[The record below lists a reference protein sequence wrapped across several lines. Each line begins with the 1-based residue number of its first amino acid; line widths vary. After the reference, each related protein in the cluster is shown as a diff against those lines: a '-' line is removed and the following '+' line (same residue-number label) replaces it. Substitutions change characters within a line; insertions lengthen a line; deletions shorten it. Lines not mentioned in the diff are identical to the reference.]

1 MTKIYFILS
10 FWIYLGTCFA
20 QGNIIELQIEEIN
33 TVNGKIM
40 IAVFN
45 NEMDF
50 KTKQN
55 PVFADTINADS
66 KIVNTTFNTIPNG
79 TYAVAIFH
87 DENSDGNLNTAKLGI
102 PTEGVGFSGS
112 IKSINKPPKFSD
124 CSFVLSNDTS
134 FLIKMHYRS
143 KP

>member
-1 MTKIYFILS
+1 MIKLYFILS
-10 FWIYLGTCFA
+10 FWIYFGTCFS
-20 QGNIIELQIEEIN
+20 QGNNIELQIEEIN
-33 TVNGKIM
+33 AVNGSIM
-40 IAVFN
+40 IAMFD
-45 NEMDF
+45 NEIDF

-55 PVFADTINADS
+55 PVFADTISIES
-66 KIVNTTFNTIPNG
+66 KSANTTFNTIPNG

-87 DENSDGNLNTAKLGI
+87 DENSDGTLNKAKFGI

-134 FLIKMHYRS
+134 FIIKMHYRD
-143 KP
+143 KQ